1 MNAQTALNPNT
12 PNVIAISEKLQSQ
25 PENQTRPKS
34 KLVAL
39 DIGNFATKCAM
50 PKVGKP
56 AKLASIPTA
65 VLEVPNPEEYAC
77 TFEYKGT
84 HYTVGTEALESGK
97 AEKMVYSLA
106 SLAEARKVEDF
117 GLYFRAILAKLT
129 NPKKLGQIQR
139 FKFALS
145 TSAAKDSYSALAK
158 EAEKVATLKINGEKF
173 EYAIEIIGIFPE
185 GFGVGASQN
194 TQGFTK
200 RGILFDRTL
209 LLDFGQGTLIV
220 SRYDSR
226 ENLNAT
232 ASGSA
237 EDNLVSRFALGQ
249 GCIQIGEDWVEWAT
263 PHYKNVA
270 PNQDTLFNALLN
282 PLPDGNGY
290 HFGVT
295 RKLNWKLNEILV
307 KVIEKRWETLKRNPQ
322 LAKALRGAEHREL
335 KIYACGGGALLMRSV
350 LEAEEIEIVP
360 NPGFANA
367 IGMANWLQANAS
379 KGEK

>member
-1 MNAQTALNPNT
+1 MTAKILSNPDES
-12 PNVIAISEKLQSQ
+12 NVVAISGKFRPE
-25 PENQTRPKS
+25 PENLTQTKFR
-34 KLVAL
+34 LIAL

-50 PKVGKP
+50 PKVAKP

-65 VLEVPNPEEYAC
+65 VLEVPNPDDYTC
-77 TFEYKGT
+77 TFEYKGL

-97 AEKMVYSLA
+97 SEKMVYSLA

-129 NPKKLGQIQR
+129 NPKKLGQVQG

-145 TSAAKDSYSALAK
+145 TSAGKDSYSVLKK
-158 EAEKVATLKINGEKF
+158 EAEKIVTLKVNREKF
-173 EYAIEIIGIFPE
+173 DYEIEIVGIFPE

-194 TQGFTK
+194 TKGFTE
-200 RGILFDRTL
+200 REIQFDRAL

-226 ENLNAT
+226 ENLNAI
-232 ASGSA
+232 ASSSA
-237 EDNLVSRFALGQ
+237 EDNLMTRFALGE

-263 PHYKNVA
+263 PHYKNVV

-282 PLPDGNGY
+282 PLPDGSGY
-290 HFGVT
+290 HFGVA
-295 RKLNWKLNEILV
+295 RKLNWKLNQILV

-322 LAKALRGAEHREL
+322 LAKALRGAEHRGL
-335 KIYACGGGALLMRSV
+335 KVYACGGGALLMRSV
-350 LEAEEIEIVP
+350 LEAEGIEIVP

-379 KGEK
+379 KERK

>member
-1 MNAQTALNPNT
+1 MNAQTVPNPDT
-12 PNVIAISEKLQSQ
+12 SNVVAISGTLPKTPANS
-25 PENQTRPKS
+25 TKPKS

-39 DIGNFATKCAM
+39 DIGNSTTKCAM

-117 GLYFRAILAKLT
+117 GLYFRAVLAKLT
-129 NPKKLGQIQR
+129 NPKKLGQVQR

-145 TSAAKDSYSALAK
+145 TSAGRGLHPVLKK
-158 EAEKVATLKINGEKF
+158 EAEKVASLKVNGEKF
-173 EYAIEIIGIFPE
+173 EYAIEVVGVFPE
-185 GFGVGASQN
+185 GFGVGASQD
-194 TQGFTK
+194 TKAFTE
-200 RGILFDRTL
+200 RGIRFDRAL

-232 ASGSA
+232 ATSSA

-263 PHYKNVA
+263 PHYKNVT
-270 PNQDTLFNALLN
+270 PNQDTLFNALLK
-282 PLPDGNGY
+282 PYPSGDGYYFDTSKGLD
-290 HFGVT
+290 
-295 RKLNWKLNEILV
+295 RKLNEVLV
-307 KVIEKRWETLKRNPQ
+307 KVIERRWETLKRNPQ
-322 LAKALRGAEHREL
+322 LAKALRGAEHRGL
-335 KIYACGGGALLMRSV
+335 KVYACGGGAMLMRSV
-350 LEAEEIEIVP
+350 LEAEGIEIVP

-379 KGEK
+379 KGGK

>member
-1 MNAQTALNPNT
+1 MNAQTVLNPD
-12 PNVIAISEKLQSQ
+12 PSNVVAISGTLPKTPASQ
-25 PENQTRPKS
+25 ARPKS

-39 DIGNFATKCAM
+39 DLGNFATKCAM

-65 VLEVPNPEEYAC
+65 ILEIPNPEEYAC

-84 HYTVGTEALESGK
+84 HYTVGNEALESGK

-117 GLYFRAILAKLT
+117 GLYFRAVLAKLT
-129 NPKKLGQIQR
+129 NPKKIGQVQR

-145 TSAAKDSYSALAK
+145 TSAGRALHPVLKK
-158 EAEKVATLKINGEKF
+158 EAEKVTSLKVNGEKF
-173 EYAIEIIGIFPE
+173 EYAIEVVGVFPE
-185 GFGVGASQN
+185 GFGVGASQD
-194 TQGFTK
+194 TKAFTE
-200 RGILFDRTL
+200 RGIRFDRAL

-220 SRYDSR
+220 SRYDAR

-232 ASGSA
+232 ASSSA

-263 PHYKNVA
+263 PHYKNVI
-270 PNQDTLFNALLN
+270 PGQDTLFNALVKPRADGYQFDTDATLN
-282 PLPDGNGY
+282 
-290 HFGVT
+290 
-295 RKLNWKLNEILV
+295 RKLNEVLV

-322 LAKALRGAEHREL
+322 LAKALQGAEHRGL
-335 KIYACGGGALLMRSV
+335 KVYACGGGALLMKSV
-350 LEAEEIEIVP
+350 LEAEGIEIVP
-360 NPGFANA
+360 EPGFANA

-379 KGEK
+379 KGGK